1 MFVPSEAPYHERK
14 VTLLNGPH
22 TVLSPVGYLSGLDT
36 VRECCED
43 SLIGRFVDKVMY
55 EELLSTLNL
64 PKVELTKF
72 AGDVKSRFLNPFV
85 KHFVTS
91 IMLNSFPKF
100 KTRDLPGLKIYHD
113 RKGTLPKCIVLGL
126 AAICTYYKGGK
137 RGNDEITPN
146 DAPEIIDL
154 LKNLWATNNCAEV
167 AKGVLSAV
175 SIWDENLNLIP
186 GLTAMLTEDLEIIQN
201 EGMRKAVE
209 MVL

>member
-91 IMLNSFPKF
+91 IMHNSFPKF

>member
-1 MFVPSEAPYHERK
+1 
-14 VTLLNGPH
+14 
-22 TVLSPVGYLSGLDT
+22 
-36 VRECCED
+36 
-43 SLIGRFVDKVMY
+43 
-55 EELLSTLNL
+55 
-64 PKVELTKF
+64 
-72 AGDVKSRFLNPFV
+72 
-85 KHFVTS
+85 
-91 IMLNSFPKF
+91 MLNSFPKF